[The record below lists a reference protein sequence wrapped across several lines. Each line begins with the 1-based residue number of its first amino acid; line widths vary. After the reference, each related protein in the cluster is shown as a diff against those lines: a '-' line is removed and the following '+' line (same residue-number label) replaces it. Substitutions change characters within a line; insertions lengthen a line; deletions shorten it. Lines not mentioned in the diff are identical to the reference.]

1 MDKEFPLPARFPPRL
16 ALLLTLIPGASAHA
30 VAVLDVSGRADP
42 DASLPFDFSDVDTEV
57 GDPLT
62 RTSISVSRST
72 GTFSYFALADIATPK
87 MQISGT
93 WNNPGGALGNF
104 ETSLLAASAR
114 IRESFT
120 IDVPAPVDYR
130 VTATLSVTGLLDV
143 DGTNAVAQALL
154 IMDPTSPDRLS
165 VAVSETYAANGEV
178 DDTLTTSFVFSDDA
192 AFDIRTE
199 IFLSMR
205 NIDAATAMRI
215 DFSNTAILS
224 IVIESLAGDPLTEV
238 VLESGSGQ
246 FGVNPVPVPA
256 ALPLLASALGVLGWR
271 ARRR

>member
-1 MDKEFPLPARFPPRL
+1 MDQEIPIPTRSRTGWMLLL
-16 ALLLTLIPGASAHA
+16 ALAPVASAHA
-30 VAVLDVSGRADP
+30 VAVLEVRGSADP

-62 RTSISVSRST
+62 RTSISVSRSG
-72 GTFSYFALADIATPK
+72 GTFSYFALADISTPK
-87 MQISGT
+87 MQIAGT
-93 WNNPGGALGNF
+93 WHNPGGALGNF
-104 ETSLLAASAR
+104 ETPLLAASAR
-114 IRESFT
+114 IGESFS
-120 IDVPAPVDYR
+120 IDVPTPMDYR

-143 DGTNAVAQALL
+143 DGTNGVAQALL
-154 IMDPTSPDRLS
+154 IMDPTSPDLLS
-165 VAVSETYAANGEV
+165 VSDSGTYATNGAV
-178 DDTLTTSFVFSDDA
+178 ADTLTTSFVFGDDA

-205 NIDAATAMRI
+205 NIASETSMSI

-224 IVIESLAGDPLTEV
+224 IVIESLGGEPLTEA

-246 FGVNPVPVPA
+246 FGVAPVPVPA
-256 ALPLLASALGVLGWR
+256 ALPLLASALGLLGWR